1 MLGELPYEV
10 IDTIKGQKLVGL
22 RYIPLFNSYSSLQT
36 KGAFTVLSGD
46 FITLDQ
52 GTGLV
57 HAAPAFGEDDHRICQ
72 LNGIM
77 ETPCPIDDAGVFTD
91 AVSELQGMYV
101 KDADAK
107 VIKQLKN
114 EDRILKHETLMHA
127 YPMCPR
133 SDTPLLY
140 RAMPAWFVSVT
151 DIKDKMLANNQKI
164 HWVPGHIKNGRFG
177 HWLANAKDWAISRN
191 RVWGTPIPLWIND
204 VTGNIHC
211 IGSAQALE
219 QLTQTTLTDLHR
231 EHIDHL
237 TFSLPN
243 EEGTYRRVDDVLD
256 CWFESGSMPVAQMH
270 YPFEN
275 KDLFRNGFPAK
286 FIAEGIDQTRGW
298 FYALTVLSSAIF
310 DKPAFENVIVNG
322 IVLAKDGK
330 KMSKRLKNY
339 TAPDALMNQYGADAL
354 RLYLINSGL
363 VKAEEQRFDDEG
375 VKEMVRKTLLPWL
388 NAFKFLQT
396 YAHADQWTK
405 PLNPTPTNNILDEWI
420 TSRLESLKVLLHQ
433 EMNAYRLYQIV
444 PQLLTFLDELTN
456 VYIRLNRSRFWSE
469 DMSEDKCAAFETLHH
484 VLMAYTQC
492 MAPFTPFLSE
502 FIYQSLTQLDQKSH
516 VKSVHLTQFPNPDES
531 KRQIP
536 LESAVSRLDAVLE
549 MVRQIREKVK
559 VKTKIPLSCLYLIH
573 PDQDIL
579 ENLKRVSSY
588 IQDAA
593 NVKEIIYETNEA
605 AFVSLKAMPNA
616 PILGKRLQK
625 KYGHFRKLINDLSHV
640 DLVTLEER
648 GSITLEGETF
658 DTNDIMVQRAA
669 LDHERTGTHP
679 SITIHLDTTLN
690 QTLVDEGLAREIVSR
705 IQKYRKTL
713 SLNVSDRIELTLD
726 TTLELQ
732 EVINKHEEYIKT
744 ETLTTRLNIG
754 DITHKTGHFENI
766 DGAEMHL
773 QITKIHPS

>member
-1 MLGELPYEV
+1 M
-10 IDTIKGQKLVGL
+10 
-22 RYIPLFNSYSSLQT
+22 QT

-536 LESAVSRLDAVLE
+536 LESAVSRLDAVLKWFDKSE
-549 MVRQIREKVK
+549 RRSKLRPK
-559 VKTKIPLSCLYLIH
+559 YLC
-573 PDQDIL
+573 
-579 ENLKRVSSY
+579 
-588 IQDAA
+588 
-593 NVKEIIYETNEA
+593 
-605 AFVSLKAMPNA
+605 
-616 PILGKRLQK
+616 
-625 KYGHFRKLINDLSHV
+625 HV
-640 DLVTLEER
+640 CT
-648 GSITLEGETF
+648 
-658 DTNDIMVQRAA
+658 
-669 LDHERTGTHP
+669 
-679 SITIHLDTTLN
+679 
-690 QTLVDEGLAREIVSR
+690 
-705 IQKYRKTL
+705 
-713 SLNVSDRIELTLD
+713 
-726 TTLELQ
+726 
-732 EVINKHEEYIKT
+732 
-744 ETLTTRLNIG
+744 
-754 DITHKTGHFENI
+754 
-766 DGAEMHL
+766 
-773 QITKIHPS
+773 